1 MITPL
6 MLLALGLVA
15 LFPAAAIVVSDGL
28 AMFLP
33 AALIL
38 TPVSWLARYDVVG
51 VLLIVSAFGLTWKR
65 LQPPAEKKLL

>member
-51 VLLIVSAFGLTWKR
+51 VLLIGSAFGLTWKR
-65 LQPPAEKKLL
+65 LQPPTEKKLL

>member
-65 LQPPAEKKLL
+65 LQPPTEKKLL